1 MHRSLIGTVL
11 AGLLLAA
18 APAQAQAPF
27 PSRAITM
34 VVPLPAGGT
43 ADILA
48 RIAAEQMREVLG
60 QNVVVENRPGG
71 AGGLVGTESVFRAN
85 PDGYTILCAPQLT
98 FSIATKLN
106 PRMTFDPGT
115 MEPVSILA
123 TYPSIL
129 LVRPDLPV
137 NSTAELDRPC
147 QGQSRQAQLRLAG
160 HRADRPPGDR
170 AAQAHGEGRPRACAV
185 PRQRARRSPRC
196 SAARSTCCPTCCRA
210 TKAHIEAGKMKLI
223 GVASRERMKAFPNAP
238 AIAETL
244 PGFEADTWMGVVAPP
259 GTPKD
264 VVKKLSDAI
273 GAGLPQAGGACA
285 HRALDVE
292 PRGTTPEE
300 HARPDPQERRSLAPA
315 VRGGEDRDRVRTGA
329 TTRGDAR
336 SFRRSPARRSRG
348 GWRRTSAPSGRSR
361 SPGKTRCRATWQR
374 SPRGHR
380 RAFDRRP

>member
-1 MHRSLIGTVL
+1 MFRTFARMLF

-18 APAQAQAPF
+18 TAPAWAQAPF
-27 PSRAITM
+27 PSRTITM
-34 VVPLPAGGT
+34 IVPLPAGGT

-48 RIAAEQMREVLG
+48 RIAAEQLREALG

-137 NSTAELDRPC
+137 NNAAELIAYAKANPGKLNYGS
-147 QGQSRQAQLRLAG
+147 QGTGQIGHLAG
-160 HRADRPPGDR
+160 EQLKHMAKVDLV
-170 AAQAHGEGRPRACAV
+170 HV
-185 PRQRARRSPRC
+185 PFRG
-196 SAARSTCCPTCCRA
+196 SAPAITSLLGGQIDVLPDLLPA
-210 TKAHIEAGKMKLI
+210 TKVHIEAGKMKLI
-223 GVASRERMKAFPNAP
+223 GVASRERMKAFPNVP
-238 AIAETL
+238 TVAETL
-244 PGFEADTWMGVVAPP
+244 PGYEADTWMGVVAPP

-264 VVKKLSDAI
+264 IVRKLSDAI
-273 GAGLPQAGGACA
+273 GQGFRKPEVNSRIA
-285 HRALDVE
+285 RLDVE

-300 HARPDPQERRSLAPA
+300 MRDLIRQSAERWGPLVQAA
-315 VRGGEDRDRVRTGA
+315 KITIE
-329 TTRGDAR
+329 
-336 SFRRSPARRSRG
+336 
-348 GWRRTSAPSGRSR
+348 
-361 SPGKTRCRATWQR
+361 
-374 SPRGHR
+374 
-380 RAFDRRP
+380 